1 MATIHF
7 IWNGKD
13 EPKSETTTSY
23 YKGSTSGFFD
33 PAGYKESWTG
43 SNLTYNQSSA
53 YPTGG
58 VLQSWSYQQKG
69 TTFSFSLTDLNFRIA
84 PGTTYNG
91 LISGMVAG
99 RDDWYGDEHNN
110 YFYWSTG
117 GDTYHGGAGIDTVDS
132 LGFSKGLLLG
142 SKPVIVRHGQ
152 TVEVASLGG
161 NITLD
166 SVERLRFKDVSVA
179 LDLDGNAGMAARI
192 IGATYGRDTLKSK
205 DLMGVAIGLLD
216 SGTSPLDLMA
226 AALRARLGE
235 HYSNARLVKQIYLN
249 VTNKSPSAEEAAPY
263 EALLNDGHVSG
274 PELALAAAL
283 SDVNAAANI
292 NLTGL
297 FESGLDYTPWHGGA

>member
-13 EPKSETTTSY
+13 ETKPETTTSY
-23 YKGSTSGFFD
+23 YKGATSGFFD
-33 PAGYKESWTG
+33 PVGYKESWTG

-53 YPTGG
+53 HPTGG

-69 TTFSFSLTDLNFRIA
+69 TTFSFSLTDLNFRIT

-99 RDDWYGDEHNN
+99 SDDWYGDEHDN
-110 YFYWSTG
+110 YFYWSAG
-117 GDTYHGGAGIDTVDS
+117 GDTYHGGAGIDTIDS

-142 SKPVIVRHGQ
+142 SKPVLVRHGE
-152 TVEVASLGG
+152 TIDLASFAG

-166 SVERLRFKDVSVA
+166 SVERLRFKDMSVA

-192 IGATYGRDTLKSK
+192 IGATYGRNTLKAK

-216 SGTSPLDLMA
+216 SGTSPLDLMT
-226 AALRARLGE
+226 AALHAKLGE
-235 HYSNARLVKQIYLN
+235 HYSNARLVSQVYLN
-249 VTNKSPSAEEAAPY
+249 VTNKSPSAQEAAPY
-263 EALLNDGHVSG
+263 EAILNDGHVSG

-283 SDVNAAANI
+283 SDVNAANI